1 MIVMQ
6 KSRCVGKS
14 EVLRTI
20 EKEILAELDQYQ
32 EKEGQLTYK
41 QQKYAANIV

>member
-1 MIVMQ
+1 MIAMQ
-6 KSRCVGKS
+6 KSKCVGKS

-32 EKEGQLTYK
+32 EKEGKLTYK
-41 QQKYAANIV
+41 QQTYAVNIV